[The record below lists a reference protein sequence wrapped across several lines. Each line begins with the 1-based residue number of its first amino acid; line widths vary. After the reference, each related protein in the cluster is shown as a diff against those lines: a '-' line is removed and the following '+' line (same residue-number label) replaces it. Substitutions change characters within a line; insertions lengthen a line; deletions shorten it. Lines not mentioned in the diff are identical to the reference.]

1 MHNFFLFFLI
11 LVVKMSFNALPY
23 EIILVIFGK
32 ISFDDLRNASLV
44 CKKWFEII
52 ENEEFW
58 KNKIKNELNIKLKW
72 DLDVK
77 SLKSIYSKKLIGR
90 NLIKNSSGENQFDF
104 WQISNEQIKKDYN
117 IVGNFSRTE
126 GFIIENFDECSV
138 PAYNENNEPIK
149 KFATSYFSIYKYQII
164 DLVSEGLSSVLID
177 KLKPNLSIKDFYAA
191 RLYLGYEYYIKIVL
205 FDDAFNV
212 IDSTEFNSYV
222 YEEDWSNGDWKEF
235 SYLFRN
241 LTKNLRYVLFFH
253 GGKDTVYWHGHY
265 GVKLTNSQVR
275 ILVE

>member
-77 SLKSIYSKKLIGR
+77 SLKSIYSKK
-90 NLIKNSSGENQFDF
+90 
-104 WQISNEQIKKDYN
+104 
-117 IVGNFSRTE
+117 
-126 GFIIENFDECSV
+126 
-138 PAYNENNEPIK
+138 
-149 KFATSYFSIYKYQII
+149 
-164 DLVSEGLSSVLID
+164 
-177 KLKPNLSIKDFYAA
+177 
-191 RLYLGYEYYIKIVL
+191 
-205 FDDAFNV
+205 
-212 IDSTEFNSYV
+212 
-222 YEEDWSNGDWKEF
+222 
-235 SYLFRN
+235 
-241 LTKNLRYVLFFH
+241 
-253 GGKDTVYWHGHY
+253 
-265 GVKLTNSQVR
+265 
-275 ILVE
+275 